1 MGVVYWIGRY
11 YMLNQFCRA
20 KKHVDKFFEMESIKI
35 DEAAT
40 ECNEFREVMK
50 AYAFVEFRHYSKKGF
65 IITYDKYLTF
75 VEENERWIKE
85 KYSKWYTGSLSF
97 SKR

>member
-1 MGVVYWIGRY
+1 MGVGYWIARRY
-11 YMLNQFCRA
+11 MFNQYCRA

-50 AYAFVEFRHYSKKGF
+50 AYAFVEFHCYSKKGF
-65 IITYDKYLTF
+65 IVTHNKYFTF
-75 VEENERWIKE
+75 VEENERWINE
-85 KYSKWYTGSLSF
+85 KYSKWHTGSLSF
-97 SKR
+97 SKS